1 MMRRVALLFAL
12 LFGVLLLP
20 PGNVAAA
27 DVDLP
32 TYVQRLTAAQDALTQ
47 ARTLNGS
54 LRDAAI
60 QRAQAALAGID
71 GVTVDG
77 TRYPPPHAD
86 ALAALRH
93 VPPDLD
99 RALAQV
105 TTLRS
110 TLAGGGN
117 GTPDPQARQKL
128 NNVLSD
134 RAFREPEPN
143 AAQKQVARLRDW
155 IGAQLRRLFQ
165 PARRVPQPKTP
176 DTVPGANTASRLLA
190 LLASPLVVLLL
201 ALIAIAVIAVLV
213 VRYRRRRAKRRTDD
227 AEAPPR
233 TAAEWREVADAL
245 AARGDHRAALRALFL
260 GTLTELDERRLVAF
274 DPALTDREYLR
285 EAQRQQR
292 WLAEPLR
299 PFVRLV
305 EAVVYADA
313 PCGAAEYAR
322 ARAIVDSVHQLI
334 AGPQGVAA

>member
-1 MMRRVALLFAL
+1 MMRHVALLFAL
-12 LFGVLLLP
+12 LFGVLLVS
-20 PGNVAAA
+20 PGGVAAA

-32 TYVQRLTAAQDALTQ
+32 TYVQRLAAAQDALTQ
-47 ARTLNGS
+47 ARTLNGTP
-54 LRDAAI
+54 RDAAI

-77 TRYPPPHAD
+77 THYPPQHAD
-86 ALAALRH
+86 ALDALRRA
-93 VPPDLD
+93 PPDVD

-128 NNVLSD
+128 DTVLSD

-143 AAQKQVARLRDW
+143 AAQRQVARLRDW
-155 IGAQLRRLFQ
+155 IGAQFRRLFQ

-176 DTVPGANTASRLLA
+176 DTAPGDNTASNLLA
-190 LLASPLVVLLL
+190 LLASPLTVLLL
-201 ALIAIAVIAVLV
+201 ALIASIVIAVLV

-322 ARAIVDSVHQLI
+322 AREIVDGVRLLI
-334 AGPQGVAA
+334 AAPQGVAA